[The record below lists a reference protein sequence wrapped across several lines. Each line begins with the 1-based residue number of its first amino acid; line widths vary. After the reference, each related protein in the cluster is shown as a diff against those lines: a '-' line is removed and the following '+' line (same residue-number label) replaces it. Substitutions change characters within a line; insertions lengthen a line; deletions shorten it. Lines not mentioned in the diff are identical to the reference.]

1 VPRDSIGRRVA
12 RAASIGGSRS
22 YKSRTPYAWY
32 GVLLAICVIG
42 LALVA
47 LSRHELQQS
56 AATSTTTTT
65 TPESAPP
72 TITDH
77 WKVALSVDICGDVV
91 NLPRSAPRNSGIITE
106 GNGVVD
112 IKPARAGADA
122 SKYEGAKATLGNFLT
137 QENVSLTDTSLT
149 LPSSVGKLAGTYD
162 NGRKC
167 GSSSG
172 RVQTLIWGSPSASA
186 PFAPITTNQD
196 AIHYGN
202 GELYMVAF
210 VPKGAVVPRPPG
222 HVLVASF
229 LKPPTTTTTST
240 SSTTT
245 TTTSSKSGTTSTST
259 STSTSTTTVGP
270 TVTTK
275 PSTTSSTG

>member
-1 VPRDSIGRRVA
+1 MPRDSIGRRVA

-32 GVLLAICVIG
+32 GVLLAICVVG
-42 LALVA
+42 FALVA

-56 AATSTTTTT
+56 SASTTTTT
-65 TPESAPP
+65 TTPQTAPP
-72 TITDH
+72 TAADH
-77 WKVALSVDICGDVV
+77 WKVALSVDVCGHVE
-91 NLPRSAPRNSGIITE
+91 NLPRSVPQNSGITTQ

-112 IKPARAGADA
+112 IKPARAGANA
-122 SKYEGAKATLGNFLT
+122 SKYEGANATLGNFLN
-137 QENVSLTDTSLT
+137 QENVNLTDTSLK
-149 LPSSVGKLAGTYD
+149 LPSSVGKLAGTYV
-162 NGRKC
+162 NGHKC
-167 GSSSG
+167 GSTRG
-172 RVQTLIWGSPSASA
+172 QVQTLIWGSPSAAA
-186 PFAPITTNQD
+186 PFAPVTTSQD

-222 HVLVASF
+222 HALVASF
-229 LKPPTTTTTST
+229 VTPPTTTTTST

-245 TTTSSKSGTTSTST
+245 TTSKSGTTSTST
-259 STSTSTTTVGP
+259 ATSTSTTIVGP

>member
-1 VPRDSIGRRVA
+1 MPRDSIGRRVA
-12 RAASIGGSRS
+12 RAASIGGSSS

-56 AATSTTTTT
+56 AATTTTTTT

-72 TITDH
+72 TAADH
-77 WKVALSVDICGDVV
+77 WKVALSVDICGHVE
-91 NLPRSAPRNSGIITE
+91 NLPRSAPRNSGIITQ

-112 IKPARAGADA
+112 IKPARAGANA
-122 SKYEGAKATLGNFLT
+122 SKYEGSKATLGNFLT
-137 QENVSLTDTSLT
+137 QENVKLTDTSLT

-167 GSSSG
+167 GSSAG

-186 PFAPITTNQD
+186 PFAPVTTNQD
-196 AIHYGN
+196 EIQYGN

-240 SSTTT
+240 S
-245 TTTSSKSGTTSTST
+245 T
-259 STSTSTTTVGP
+259 STSTSTTVVGP

>member
-56 AATSTTTTT
+56 AASTTTTT
-65 TPESAPP
+65 TTPQTAPP
-72 TITDH
+72 TASDH
-77 WKVALSVDICGDVV
+77 WKVALSVDVCGHVE
-91 NLPRSAPRNSGIITE
+91 NLPRSVPQKSGIITQ

-112 IKPARAGADA
+112 IQPARAGSSA
-122 SKYEGAKATLGNFLT
+122 SKYEGANATLGNFLT
-137 QENVSLTDTSLT
+137 QENVSLADTSLT
-149 LPSSVGKLAGTYD
+149 LPSSVGQLAGTYD
-162 NGRKC
+162 NGHKC
-167 GSSSG
+167 GSSPG
-172 RVQTLIWGSPSASA
+172 QVQTLIWGSPSAAA

-222 HVLVASF
+222 HVLVAAF
-229 LKPPTTTTTST
+229 LTPPTTSTTTSST
-240 SSTTT
+240 TSTTT
-245 TTTSSKSGTTSTST
+245 TTGKSGTTSTST
-259 STSTSTTTVGP
+259 ATSTSTTIVGP
-270 TVTTK
+270 TATTR
-275 PSTTSSTG
+275 PSTTTSTG